1 VNVNR
6 LREAALAALYD
17 FLSPLPGCGPGGQG
31 WPFGRPVQAGEIFS
45 ILQRV
50 HGVEMVEDVRVF
62 AANPVTGERGKET
75 QRLNLDANSL
85 VFSFEHHVRV
95 EEH

>member
-1 VNVNR
+1 
-6 LREAALAALYD
+6 
-17 FLSPLPGCGPGGQG
+17 
-31 WPFGRPVQAGEIFS
+31 VQAGEVYAV
-45 ILQRV
+45 LQRV

-62 AANPVTGERGKET
+62 AANPVTGERGKQT
-75 QRLNLDANSL
+75 QRLNLEPNSL